1 MDWNPEL
8 ALLDTIQPRMFIVRC
23 DCGPRRSDYALLLF
37 FAYEIVILMNCGRLP
52 FEIENVLGRFPVPRL
67 FYFSLSASFF
77 LRPAPFDENCVD
89 WGGGDSTGFLVD
101 FIGSQVRVC
110 NISSSSSR
118 RGNNDVATQALLLIA

>member
-89 WGGGDSTGFLVD
+89 WGGGIRLV
-101 FIGSQVRVC
+101 FSW
-110 NISSSSSR
+110 ISLAPKFESAILAAAAA
-118 RGNNDVATQALLLIA
+118 DVATTTLPRRPYY